1 MEFNPLEIEL
11 IGQSAQIKAFNVNE
25 ALQIIAA
32 FLTLF
37 QKLHDRGKISQ
48 ITSAI

>member
-11 IGQSAQIKAFNVNE
+11 IGQSAQIKAFNVNK

-37 QKLHDRGKISQ
+37 QNYMIGVKLVK
-48 ITSAI
+48 